1 MDIQPNKGLDAKK
14 RAGIKAMTLPPRTPS
29 LMPLDYAIWQRIDTL
44 MVEGAPDGTEARAD
58 FLARLESV
66 ARSLP
71 KSFVGRVVARMK
83 KNVEAIVDAGGYI
96 PKND

>member
-1 MDIQPNKGLDAKK
+1 
-14 RAGIKAMTLPPRTPS
+14 
-29 LMPLDYAIWQRIDTL
+29 

-71 KSFVGRVVARMK
+71 KSLAGRVVARMK
-83 KNVEAIVDAGGYI
+83 KNAEAIVDAGGYI